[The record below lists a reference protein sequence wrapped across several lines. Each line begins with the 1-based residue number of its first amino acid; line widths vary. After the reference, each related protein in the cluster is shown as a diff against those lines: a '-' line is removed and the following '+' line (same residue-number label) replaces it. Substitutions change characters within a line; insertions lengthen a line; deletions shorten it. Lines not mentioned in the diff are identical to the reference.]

1 MKFSGQ
7 IGFVKTEE
15 RTPGSWL
22 PVEDTRPY
30 IGDVE
35 RNYRRWEPNND
46 SVNDD
51 IRMNNRISIVA
62 DSYLK
67 ENLGAMRFVVMN
79 GVKWAITSFEIEW
92 PRIVLEIGG
101 VYNG

>member
-7 IGFVKTEE
+7 IGFVTTEE
-15 RTPGSWL
+15 RAPGSFL
-22 PVEDTRPY
+22 PVETLRPY
-30 IGDVE
+30 RGDIE
-35 RNYRRWEPNND
+35 RNYRRWESNSD

-51 IRMNNRISIVA
+51 IRLDNQISIVA

-67 ENLGAMRFVVMN
+67 ENLGAMRFVKIN
-79 GVKWAITSFEIEW
+79 DVKWSIVSFEIRW
-92 PRIVLEIGG
+92 PRIVLQVGG